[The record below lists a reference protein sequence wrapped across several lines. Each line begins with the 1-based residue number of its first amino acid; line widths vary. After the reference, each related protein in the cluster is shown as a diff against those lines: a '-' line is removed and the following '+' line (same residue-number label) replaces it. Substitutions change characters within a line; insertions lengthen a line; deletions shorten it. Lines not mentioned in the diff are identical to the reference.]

1 MEITIYHNPRCRKS
15 REAVQHLE
23 EHNINFEVVKYLEDK
38 LNEKEL
44 SDILAKVGKK
54 PSEILR
60 NNETLWKTEFK
71 NKNLEE
77 REILTIL
84 VKYPKL
90 IERPIVIS
98 NDTGVIARPLE
109 NLVEFLKVN

>member
-1 MEITIYHNPRCRKS
+1 MEITIYHNPGCRKS

-44 SDILAKVGKK
+44 SDILTKVGKK

-60 NNETLWKTEFK
+60 KNETLWKTEFK
-71 NKNLEE
+71 DKNLEE
-77 REILTIL
+77 KEILTVL
-84 VKYPKL
+84 VRHPKL

-109 NLVEFLKVN
+109 NLVAFLKVN

>member
-1 MEITIYHNPRCRKS
+1 MEITIYHNPGCRKS

-44 SDILAKVGKK
+44 SDILTKVGKK

-60 NNETLWKTEFK
+60 KNETLWKTEFK

-77 REILTIL
+77 REILTVLI
-84 VKYPKL
+84 KHPKL

-98 NDTGVIARPLE
+98 NDTGVTLIRRI
-109 NLVEFLKVN
+109 

>member
-23 EHNINFEVVKYLEDK
+23 GHNINFEVIRYLEDN

-54 PSEILR
+54 PSEVLR
-60 NNETLWKTEFK
+60 KNETLWKNEFK
-71 NKNLEE
+71 YKNLEE
-77 REILTIL
+77 KEILTVL
-84 VKYPKL
+84 VKHPKL

-109 NLVEFLKVN
+109 NLVAFLKVN